1 MKPYINK
8 RKNNFL
14 KVGFL
19 LISVAIAIGILILGI
34 SILKPE
40 KEELRI
46 RNFDKGTFI
55 KITDYVSKP
64 HKQVSWTEV
73 AAALA
78 VPEKGDLSQ
87 VSEEDIKN
95 MALRFIK
102 PEGNDYVLESF
113 DNVLEELNYND
124 KSKALA
130 NKFLSQIE
138 KTSAVNGEDHINFI
152 NDIKED
158 AINTYKEYGILPS
171 ITIAQAILETGWGKS
186 NLTTKANNYFG
197 IKADKGW
204 KGKKVTMDT
213 TEFHNQEIK
222 DEFRSYEKKLDSFID
237 HGSFLKNNERY
248 TKAGLFTSGNYV
260 NQAKALEK
268 AGYST
273 VEDKNGNKTYSKLLS
288 DIIIDN
294 NLMLIDTEAQR

>member
-1 MKPYINK
+1 A
-8 RKNNFL
+8 F
-14 KVGFL
+14 
-19 LISVAIAIGILILGI
+19 GILILGI

-40 KEELRI
+40 KEEIRI

-55 KITDYVSKP
+55 KITDSVSKP
-64 HKQVSWTEV
+64 HKQISWTEV

-78 VPEKGDLSQ
+78 VPKKGDLSQ
-87 VSEEDIKN
+87 VSEEDIRN
-95 MALRFIK
+95 MALKFIK
-102 PEGNDYVLESF
+102 QEGNDYVLESF

-124 KSKALA
+124 KSKSLA
-130 NKFLSQIE
+130 KKFLSQIE
-138 KTSAVNGEDHINFI
+138 KTSSVNGEEHITFI

-158 AINTYKEYGILPS
+158 AIKTYEKYGILPS

-213 TEFHNQEIK
+213 TEFHNKEIK
-222 DEFRSYEKKLDSFID
+222 DEFRYYEEKTDSFID

-248 TKAGLFTSGNYV
+248 TKAGLFTSGNYID
-260 NQAKALEK
+260 QAKALEK